1 MATSQ
6 LPITGRSLHWVFK
19 IGDRTAT
26 VKFLSEILGF
36 KTLRHE
42 EFQEG
47 CEAYCNGKFDGRW
60 SKTMMGFGPEVRV
73 YAVP

>member
-1 MATSQ
+1 
-6 LPITGRSLHWVFK
+6 
-19 IGDRTAT
+19 